1 MPLINCP
8 NCNNSVS
15 DKASVCPNC
24 NYAIK
29 NEKNELKITCEDCK
43 NEFDGNLSACPICG
57 CPTPAKEEKGYNK
70 KRKII
75 IFASAFLM
83 LCIFAIIGIINA
95 QNSSLKS
102 YSSNMAKVAQT
113 MLDGV
118 AKSENAGNHTK
129 NVWNNAIYKKH
140 DENTDKYTMTNG
152 KFVDDFNDAL
162 DNLFE
167 DEEFNKTRA
176 EIRDNQNDV
185 IELMKSLKNPP
196 KQYEESY
203 SVLKEYYDNYIK
215 LTNLA
220 INPTGSLKS
229 FSEDFNTYDTETVN
243 SYQKMKLYMD

>member
-8 NCNNSVS
+8 NCNNPVS
-15 DKASVCPNC
+15 DKAAVCPNC

-29 NEKNELKITCEDCK
+29 SEKNELKITCEDCG

-57 CPTPAKEEKGYNK
+57 CPTPAKEEKVNNK

-75 IFASAFLM
+75 VFASAFLI
-83 LCIFAIIGIINA
+83 LFVFAVIGITNA
-95 QNSSLKS
+95 QKSSLEL

-118 AKSENAGNHTK
+118 AKSENSGNLTK

-140 DENTDKYTMTNG
+140 DENTDKYTMING

-176 EIRDNQNDV
+176 EILDNQNDV
-185 IELMKSLKNPP
+185 IELMKSLKKPP
-196 KQYEESY
+196 KKYEESY

-215 LTNLA
+215 LTNLV